1 MTISRPILAVVLVL
15 YQIFNYFVKNAIEV
29 NQIVAIV
36 KYIIEKWVLIVV
48 KTTQLKNPQQ
58 FRNNAPEQQRKEQD
72 VEIRQATLTAAVI
85 YTNNQ

>member
-48 KTTQLKNPQQ
+48 KTTRLKNPQQ

-72 VEIRQATLTAAVI
+72 VEIRQAALTAAVI

>member
-1 MTISRPILAVVLVL
+1 MTISRPILTVVLAL

-72 VEIRQATLTAAVI
+72 VEIRQAALTAAVI